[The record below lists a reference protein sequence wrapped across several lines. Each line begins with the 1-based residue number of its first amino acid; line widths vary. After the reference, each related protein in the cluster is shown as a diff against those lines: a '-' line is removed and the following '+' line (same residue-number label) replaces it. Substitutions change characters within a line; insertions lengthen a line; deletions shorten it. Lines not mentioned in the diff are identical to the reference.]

1 MLLFWMRIGRKE
13 STKSRQEHREQSE
26 QAQQE
31 IKMHKSWKSMQ
42 GYDMMMTSLQTT
54 TGHT

>member
-1 MLLFWMRIGRKE
+1 MP
-13 STKSRQEHREQSE
+13 SRLSSE
-26 QAQQE
+26 AHNTQQE
-31 IKMHKSWKSMQ
+31 IKMHKSQKEYAQ